1 MAIANAVVTGGTA
14 ALEAA
19 KKYGPQAVKK
29 AQEYLNRSGAR
40 DAIAN
45 LAKGSDGEQAAVITA
60 LVKGGLSIDKLSGA
74 LKELTPEEATKWAG
88 LIQSMRSQEAQAGD
102 AHVVGR
108 TSTGDKGLDT
118 VVRSRQIDRLC
129 AQLNVSS
136 DTLGELLTFFKSGTH
151 NDIEEY
157 QRNYAVLGLR
167 AR

>member
-1 MAIANAVVTGGTA
+1 MAIAQAVVTGGTA
-14 ALEAA
+14 ALDAA

-29 AQEYLNRSGAR
+29 AQEYLNRSGAGA
-40 DAIAN
+40 AISN
-45 LAKGSDGEQAAVITA
+45 LAKGSDSEQAAVITA
-60 LVKGGLSIDKLSGA
+60 LVKGGLPIETLSGA
-74 LKELTPEEATKWAG
+74 LKELTAAEATKWAG
-88 LIQSMRSQEAQAGD
+88 LIQSMRTQEAAAGD
-102 AHVVGR
+102 SHVVGR
-108 TSTGDKGLDT
+108 TTTGDKGLDT

-157 QRNYAVLGLR
+157 QRNFKVLGLR